1 VDDVSGLRVLP
12 GNAAGLAVR
21 DPGSRL
27 DLVDK
32 VHGAQELAALTE
44 QIARLQNRLWA
55 EEQRAL
61 LVVLQGMD
69 AAGKDGTIRRV
80 FSGVNPQGCRV
91 TSFKAPSHTEL
102 AHDYLWRVHLNCPR
116 RGEIGIWNRSHYEDV
131 VTVSVRGL
139 ITKAQRKRRIRH
151 VRAFETLLQ
160 DEGTEIVKVF
170 LHISRDE
177 QRDRLRARLDD
188 PEKRWKFDLADLE
201 AREQWHDYQAAY
213 EEALSETSTDQAP
226 WYVVP
231 GDHKWVRD
239 VAVAR
244 LLAATLRRMDPRF
257 PPPVEGLD
265 GVTIG

>member
-1 VDDVSGLRVLP
+1 LKDVTGLRVEP
-12 GNAAGLAVR
+12 GHAAGLAAR

-32 VHGAQELAALTE
+32 VVGAAELAVLTE
-44 QIARLQNRLWA
+44 EISGLQNRLWA

-91 TSFKAPSHTEL
+91 TSFKAPSHAEL
-102 AHDYLWRVHLNCPR
+102 AHDYLWRVHANCPR

-131 VTVSVRGL
+131 VTVSVGGL

-151 VRAFETLLQ
+151 VRDFEAMLT
-160 DEGTEIVKVF
+160 DEGTEIVKIF

-177 QRDRLRARLDD
+177 QRERLQARLDD
-188 PEKRWKFDLADLE
+188 PEKRWKFNLADLD
-201 AREQWHDYQAAY
+201 ARKQWDEYQLAY
-213 EEALSETSTDQAP
+213 EKALTETSTEWAP
-226 WYVVP
+226 WHVVP

-244 LLAATLRRMDPRF
+244 LLSATLRRMDPQF
-257 PPPVEGLD
+257 PPAAPGLD
-265 GVTIG
+265 GLSLD